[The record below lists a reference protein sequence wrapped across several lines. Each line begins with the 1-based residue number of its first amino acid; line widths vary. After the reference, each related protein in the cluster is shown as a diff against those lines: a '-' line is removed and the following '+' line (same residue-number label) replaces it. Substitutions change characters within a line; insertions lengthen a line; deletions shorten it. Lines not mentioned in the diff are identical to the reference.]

1 MNAKE
6 ISDATLPTVTP
17 ADDDLMIL
25 YDVSEGTT
33 GKTPI
38 SGIAPKVAENIDIS
52 TLPAV
57 TPAADDVL
65 MIRDTSAGTTGKATI
80 ADIINNSSVG
90 DVISLPTVQLFNT
103 TTGETGNLNVKFLKL
118 RSNRGIV
125 FVDGSVKNSYNGTV
139 NFSFSIPNISIYT
152 ILCIQGSEE
161 GNIDGRVAYSL
172 ETRDFYMLDCAG
184 RNRLIHIRASLICD
198 VSN

>member
-65 MIRDTSAGTTGKATI
+65 MIRDTSEGTTGKATI
-80 ADIINNSSVG
+80 ADVVKKVSDIKRLELDTPVIKKQNDDVEGGEIKFESGGTSDLDSVIIDVYENVIRFRAKINNT
-90 DVISLPTVQLFNT
+90 INLFNIDFENKT
-103 TTGETGNLNVKFLKL
+103 TYWTYDY
-118 RSNRGIV
+118 R
-125 FVDGSVKNSYNGTV
+125 
-139 NFSFSIPNISIYT
+139 
-152 ILCIQGSEE
+152 
-161 GNIDGRVAYSL
+161 
-172 ETRDFYMLDCAG
+172 
-184 RNRLIHIRASLICD
+184 
-198 VSN
+198 